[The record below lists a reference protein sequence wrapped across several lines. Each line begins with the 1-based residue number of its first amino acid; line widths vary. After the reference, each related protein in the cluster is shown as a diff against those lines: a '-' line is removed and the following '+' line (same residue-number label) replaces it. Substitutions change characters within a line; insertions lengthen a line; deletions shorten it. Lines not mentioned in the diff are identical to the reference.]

1 MRKSNA
7 EWRQWRVDDLSKDLQ
22 FCHPRWP
29 QEETYLQAEI
39 KSVQHPPMLASSDY
53 WIYYDWV
60 ALALI
65 LATITSQAVFL
76 ENSSLIHYRIY
87 ARFVCALLII
97 LWIRIMK
104 SARPFEG
111 PGAFVAIFGHIV
123 MDILKWALLFLLIF
137 IPYSASFWITFGGD
151 STGGHVKGYAHI
163 DEMLFNMFSMVVVM
177 DYGFEDL
184 EKSDE
189 YMARFLCGTFI
200 IIMAIVLVNVL
211 IAMLSDTFT
220 RVYGNAIANSI
231 MQRAKTIIT
240 LERSLRNTRR
250 QKYYDHIRNSCSP
263 EVLTIQPDMN
273 SSEMDDRK
281 SVEEMREEVKEMVQL
296 VQDRFG
302 RRYGKDQMSDLDS
315 VKHDVTQLWKNHEK
329 NAAAVKEIR
338 VTLERLLGIVAEKNT
353 GPGGR
358 AGTVLDE
365 GKGLGGSSVA

>member
-1 MRKSNA
+1 
-7 EWRQWRVDDLSKDLQ
+7 
-22 FCHPRWP
+22 
-29 QEETYLQAEI
+29 
-39 KSVQHPPMLASSDY
+39 MLASSDY